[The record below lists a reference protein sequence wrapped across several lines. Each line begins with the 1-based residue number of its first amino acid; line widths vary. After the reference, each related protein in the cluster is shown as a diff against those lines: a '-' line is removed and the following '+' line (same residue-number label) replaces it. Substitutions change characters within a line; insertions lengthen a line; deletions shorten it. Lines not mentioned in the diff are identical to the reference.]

1 MKSTELNEPT
11 VTFEDA
17 LKEDDPKVL
26 AKAMDARFKQVEDKV
41 LAKYDELKDE
51 QDQAIL
57 RTRGVYQ
64 LTNEEKA
71 FYDKLFKNAVG
82 NNPAQGATLTIPKTI
97 VDRVFEDMKNEEYGI
112 LDLVDFNNTTG
123 LSEWLVNVAEKP
135 SASWGDLTEGITKEL
150 SFGFKV
156 VSTLVNKLS
165 CYVPYCKS
173 FIDLGYSWQDVYV
186 RTYMAMGLSSA
197 LSISAI
203 SGDGAKKPWGMA
215 YDYDMDNDTGT
226 KKTAVAIKKFD
237 KKAFAPLFAK
247 ICKNPMG
254 LTRSLKG
261 LTMIV
266 DTETYYDY
274 VFANNG
280 DINSSGVYVTVLDQL
295 GIALRVTETGLAKGE
310 AILGLPKR
318 QFIEMGFKGNP
329 NGFIEFSDDC
339 FFLEDKRVY
348 KGKLYAD
355 GFPKD
360 NNAFV
365 LLDLTGMNGA
375 ASA

>member
-17 LKEDDPKVL
+17 LLEDDPKIL
-26 AKAMDARFKQVEDKV
+26 AKAMDQRFIQIEDKV
-41 LAKYDELKDE
+41 LKKYEELKDE
-51 QDQAIL
+51 QDQEIL
-57 RTRGVYQ
+57 RARGVYQ

-82 NNPAQGATLTIPKTI
+82 NNPTQGGTLTIPKTI

-123 LSEWLVNVAEKP
+123 LSEWLISIAEKP

-150 SFGFKV
+150 NVGFKV
-156 VSTLVNKLS
+156 VGTLVNKLS

-173 FIDLGYSWQDVYV
+173 FIDLGYSWQDAYV
-186 RTYMAMGLSSA
+186 REYMALGLAST
-197 LSISAI
+197 LSVAAI
-203 SGDGAKKPWGMA
+203 SGDGSKKPWGMA

-237 KKAFAPLFAK
+237 KKTFAPLFAK

-254 LTRSLKG
+254 FTRSLNG
-261 LTMIV
+261 LTLFV
-266 DTETYYDY
+266 DTETYYDFVY
-274 VFANNG
+274 ANNG
-280 DINSSGVYVTVLDQL
+280 DINTSGVYVTILDQL
-295 GIALRVTETGLAKGE
+295 GIKLRVTETGLAKGE

-329 NGFIEFSDDC
+329 NGFIEFSDDY
-339 FFLEDKRVY
+339 FFLEEKRIY

-355 GFPKD
+355 GLPKD

-365 LLDLTGMNGA
+365 LLDLTGMNGSA
-375 ASA
+375 AA